1 MAKQDMERPIQQSL
15 LDRLI
20 DLDPLSKVEPM
31 PTRAESIRD
40 FKSGVRRDLE
50 WLLNSRRTPEAPPE
64 DMENAA
70 RSVLYFGISY
80 LSSLSG
86 DSSDDRV
93 RLLHF
98 IENAIS
104 NYEPRLSNVIV
115 SEGDSTT
122 IESRRVHFTIQATL
136 TLNPGTE
143 LVFFDTVLDLGSK
156 EYSVRGSS

>member
-40 FKSGVRRDLE
+40 FKAGVRRDLE

-70 RSVLYFGISY
+70 RSVLYFGISD